1 MENVIKQKLTILPKK
16 PGIYFFKNAAGEV
29 IYIGKARLLSDRVKS
44 YFQPTSDPKIQNI
57 LAETADIDYILT
69 DSEREAAFLENNFIQ
84 QHQPKFN
91 LRLKDDKS
99 FPYLKLT
106 VRERFPGIY
115 FSRKVIENGAKYF
128 GPFSPAHEARKIIHL
143 INKYFRV
150 RNCQEAVP
158 GKRTRP
164 CLEYD
169 LGLCSAPCV
178 GRVSEE
184 DYKESVG
191 NALLLLEGKTE
202 ELAEIL
208 EEKMR
213 LAAKSQDF
221 EEAVRWRDLIRILE
235 NIKVKP
241 KLISVKREN
250 LDIFGYA
257 HEQQF
262 GGEDPFQRASNFARR
277 PASPS
282 RAGHETP
289 PCDQGGDS
297 PLEPSRA
304 EILPRGIISARHY
317 HAVDV
322 FIMRKGKVIES
333 REFFFE
339 DDESIPEARILSDF
353 IRSFYQEETS
363 LPEKL
368 LLPFE
373 PAEKRD
379 LFEWLSARAKRKVVL
394 AVPVRGKYKSLID
407 LASRNAENLLQKRV
421 EDLASLMELKKAL
434 GLETLPVRIEGFDV
448 SNTGGAETVASL
460 VTFDG
465 GRPCKDGYRKF
476 KVKTVEGPNDVAGL
490 EEVIQRRY
498 RRVLEEKTAVPDL
511 VFVDGGKPQLGTALR
526 ALQGL
531 GLERV
536 GVVSLAKKEEIIFSP
551 LHKNGLRLDRT
562 SPALKLLQHIRDE
575 AHRFAVKFHRQR
587 RSKRSFL

>member
-1 MENVIKQKLTILPKK
+1 MENLIKHKLALLPKK

-29 IYIGKARLLSDRVKS
+29 VYIGKARLLSDRVKS

-57 LAETADIDYILT
+57 LAETADVDYILT

-84 QHQPKFN
+84 KHQPKFN

-106 VRERFPGIY
+106 IRERFPGIY
-115 FSRKVIENGAKYF
+115 FSRKVSQDRAKYF
-128 GPFSPAHEARKIIHL
+128 GPFSPAHEARKTIHL

-150 RNCQEAVP
+150 RNCQEAIP
-158 GKRTRP
+158 GRRKRP

-178 GRVSEE
+178 GLIPEAF
-184 DYKESVG
+184 YKESAE
-191 NALLLLEGKTE
+191 NALLFLEGKTE
-202 ELAEIL
+202 ELAGIL
-208 EEKMR
+208 KEKMTK
-213 LAAKSQDF
+213 AAESQNF
-221 EEAVRWRDLIRILE
+221 EEAARWRDFIRILE

-241 KLISVKREN
+241 KLISIKLEN

-257 HEQQF
+257 HEF
-262 GGEDPFQRASNFARR
+262 
-277 PASPS
+277 
-282 RAGHETP
+282 H
-289 PCDQGGDS
+289 
-297 PLEPSRA
+297 
-304 EILPRGIISARHY
+304 H
-317 HAVDV
+317 HAFEV

-339 DDESIPEARILSDF
+339 DDESIPKASLLSDF
-353 IRSFYQEETS
+353 IRSFYQDETS

-373 PAEKRD
+373 TAEKRD
-379 LFEWLSARAKRKVVL
+379 LSEGLSACAKRKVVL
-394 AVPVRGKYKSLID
+394 VVPVRGKYKNLID
-407 LASRNAENLLQKRV
+407 LAARNAETLLQKRV
-421 EDLASLMELKKAL
+421 QDLGPLVELKKVL
-434 GLETLPVRIEGFDV
+434 GLDTLPVRIEGFDV
-448 SNTGGAETVASL
+448 SNTGGTETVASL

-465 GRPCKDGYRKF
+465 GRPYKDGYRKF

-490 EEVIQRRY
+490 EEVIRRRY
-498 RRVLEEKTAVPDL
+498 RRVLEEKTPLPDL

-551 LHKNGLRLDRT
+551 LHKNGLKLDRT
-562 SPALKLLQHIRDE
+562 SPALKLLQYIRDE

-587 RSKRSFL
+587 RSKRSFA

>member
-1 MENVIKQKLTILPKK
+1 MEKLIKQKLLLLPKK

-115 FSRKVIENGAKYF
+115 FRRKVIENGAKYF

-213 LAAKSQDF
+213 LAAKGQDF

-257 HEQQF
+257 H
-262 GGEDPFQRASNFARR
+262 A
-277 PASPS
+277 
-282 RAGHETP
+282 
-289 PCDQGGDS
+289 
-297 PLEPSRA
+297 L
-304 EILPRGIISARHY
+304 HY
-317 HAVDV
+317 YAVDV

-379 LFEWLSARAKRKVVL
+379 LFEWLSARAKRQVVL

-421 EDLASLMELKKAL
+421 EDLAPLMELKKAL

-490 EEVIQRRY
+490 EEVIRRRY
-498 RRVLEEKTAVPDL
+498 RRVLEEKTPLPDL

-526 ALQGL
+526 ALREL

-536 GVVSLAKKEEIIFSP
+536 GVVSLAKKEEIIFSA

-587 RSKRSFL
+587 RSKRSFT

>member
-1 MENVIKQKLTILPKK
+1 MENVIKKKLLLLPKK

-106 VRERFPGIY
+106 ARERFPGIY

-178 GRVSEE
+178 GLIFEA
-184 DYKESVG
+184 DYKECVG

-257 HEQQF
+257 QERQF
-262 GGEDPFQRASNFARR
+262 GGEDPFQRASNFVRR

-304 EILPRGIISARHY
+304 EILPRGIISARQY

-339 DDESIPEARILSDF
+339 DDESIPEPRVLLDF
-353 IRSFYQEETS
+353 LRSFYQETTS
-363 LPEKL
+363 FPEKL

-379 LFEWLSARAKRKVVL
+379 LFEWLSAGAKRKVVL

-407 LASRNAENLLQKRV
+407 LATRNAENLLQKRV
-421 EDLASLMELKKAL
+421 EDLAPLMELKKAL

-448 SNTGGAETVASL
+448 SNTGGTETVASL

-465 GRPCKDGYRKF
+465 GRPYKDGYRKF

-490 EEVIQRRY
+490 EEVIRRRY
-498 RRVLEEKTAVPDL
+498 RRILEEKTAVPDL

-526 ALQGL
+526 ALQAL

-587 RSKRSFL
+587 RSKRSFE

>member
-1 MENVIKQKLTILPKK
+1 MEKLIKQKLTILPKK

-115 FSRKVIENGAKYF
+115 FRRKVIENGAKYF

-191 NALLLLEGKTE
+191 NTLLLLEGKTE

-213 LAAKSQDF
+213 LAAKGQDF

-257 HEQQF
+257 H
-262 GGEDPFQRASNFARR
+262 A
-277 PASPS
+277 
-282 RAGHETP
+282 
-289 PCDQGGDS
+289 
-297 PLEPSRA
+297 L
-304 EILPRGIISARHY
+304 HY
-317 HAVDV
+317 YAVDV

-379 LFEWLSARAKRKVVL
+379 LFEWLSARAKRQVVL

-421 EDLASLMELKKAL
+421 EDLAPLMELKKAL

-490 EEVIQRRY
+490 EEVIRRRY
-498 RRVLEEKTAVPDL
+498 RRVLEEKTPLPDL

-526 ALQGL
+526 ALREL

-536 GVVSLAKKEEIIFSP
+536 GVVSLAKKEEIIFSA

-587 RSKRSFL
+587 RSKRSFT

>member
-1 MENVIKQKLTILPKK
+1 MENLIKQKLTLLPKK

-29 IYIGKARLLSDRVKS
+29 IYIGKARLLRDRVKS

-57 LAETADIDYILT
+57 LAETADVDYILT
-69 DSEREAAFLENNFIQ
+69 DSEREAAFLENNFVQ
-84 QHQPKFN
+84 QRQPKFN

-106 VRERFPGIY
+106 VRERFPAIY
-115 FSRKVIENGAKYF
+115 FSRKVTEDGAKYF
-128 GPFSPAHEARKIIHL
+128 GPFSPAHEARKTIHL

-150 RNCQEAVP
+150 RDCQEAVP
-158 GKRTRP
+158 GKRKRP

-169 LGLCSAPCV
+169 LGLCSAPCL
-178 GRVSEE
+178 GRVSEA
-184 DYKESVG
+184 DYKESVD

-202 ELAEIL
+202 ELASIL
-208 EEKMR
+208 KEKMR
-213 LAAKSQDF
+213 KAAEGQDF
-221 EEAVRWRDLIRILE
+221 EEAARWRDLIRILE

-241 KLISVKREN
+241 KLISVKLEN

-257 HEQQF
+257 QERQ
-262 GGEDPFQRASNFARR
+262 S
-277 PASPS
+277 
-282 RAGHETP
+282 
-289 PCDQGGDS
+289 
-297 PLEPSRA
+297 
-304 EILPRGIISARHY
+304 RHY
-317 HAVDV
+317 HAFNV

-333 REFFFE
+333 RQYFFE
-339 DDESIPEARILSDF
+339 DDESIPAARVLSDF
-353 IRSFYQEETS
+353 IRSFYQDETRF
-363 LPEKL
+363 PEKL

-373 PAEKRD
+373 PAEKRN
-379 LFEWLSARAKRKVVL
+379 LSEGLSVKAKRKVAL
-394 AVPVRGKYKSLID
+394 AVPVRGKYKNLID
-407 LASRNAENLLQKRV
+407 LATRNAETLLQKRV
-421 EDLASLMELKKAL
+421 QDLAPLMELKKAL

-448 SNTGGAETVASL
+448 SNTGGTESVASL

-465 GRPCKDGYRKF
+465 GRPNKDGYRKF

-490 EEVIQRRY
+490 EEVIRRRY
-498 RRVLEEKTAVPDL
+498 ARVLEEKTPLPDL

-526 ALQGL
+526 ALREL

-562 SPALKLLQHIRDE
+562 SSALKLLQHIRDE

-587 RSKRSFL
+587 RSKRSFE

>member
-1 MENVIKQKLTILPKK
+1 MIKQKLSLLPKK

-29 IYIGKARLLSDRVKS
+29 VYIGKARQLSDRVKS

-106 VRERFPGIY
+106 VPERFPGIY
-115 FSRKVIENGAKYF
+115 FSRKVVEDGAKYF
-128 GPFSPAHEARKIIHL
+128 GPFSPAQEARKTIHL
-143 INKYFRV
+143 INKHFRV

-178 GRVSEE
+178 GYISEA
-184 DYKESVG
+184 DYKEGVDH
-191 NALLLLEGKTE
+191 ALLLLEGKTK
-202 ELAEIL
+202 ELAGVL

-213 LAAKSQDF
+213 QAAADQNF
-221 EEAVRWRDLIRILE
+221 EEAARWRDLIRILE
-235 NIKVKP
+235 NFKVKP
-241 KLISVKREN
+241 KLISVKLEN

-257 HEQQF
+257 Q
-262 GGEDPFQRASNFARR
+262 
-277 PASPS
+277 
-282 RAGHETP
+282 AG
-289 PCDQGGDS
+289 
-297 PLEPSRA
+297 R
-304 EILPRGIISARHY
+304 Y

-333 REFFFE
+333 HEFFLE
-339 DDESIPEARILSDF
+339 DDENIPEARILSDVL
-353 IRSFYQEETS
+353 RSFYKEETS
-363 LPEKL
+363 YPEKI

-373 PAEKRD
+373 PAEKSGLLR
-379 LFEWLSARAKRKVVL
+379 WLSARAKRKVGH
-394 AVPVRGKYKSLID
+394 AVPVRGKYKNLID
-407 LASRNAENLLQKRV
+407 LAARNAETLLQKRAQ
-421 EDLASLMELKKAL
+421 DLAPLIEMKKAL

-448 SNTGGAETVASL
+448 SNTGGTETVASL

-465 GRPCKDGYRKF
+465 GRPNKDGYRKY
-476 KVKTVEGPNDVAGL
+476 KVKTTEGPNDVAGL
-490 EEVIQRRY
+490 DEVIRRRY
-498 RRVLEEKTAVPDL
+498 KRVLEEKTPLPDL

-526 ALQGL
+526 ALRAL

-536 GVVSLAKKEEIIFSP
+536 SVVSLAKKEEIIFSP

-562 SPALKLLQHIRDE
+562 SPALMLLQRIRDE

-587 RSKRSFL
+587 RSKRSFE

>member
-1 MENVIKQKLTILPKK
+1 MENLIKHKLALLPKK

-29 IYIGKARLLSDRVKS
+29 VYIGKARLLSDRVKS

-57 LAETADIDYILT
+57 LAETADVDYILT

-106 VRERFPGIY
+106 IRERFPGIY
-115 FSRKVIENGAKYF
+115 FSRKVSQDRAKYF
-128 GPFSPAHEARKIIHL
+128 GPFSPAHEARKTIHL

-150 RNCQEAVP
+150 RNCQEAIP
-158 GKRTRP
+158 GKRKRP

-178 GRVSEE
+178 GLIPEAF
-184 DYKESVG
+184 YKESAK
-191 NALLLLEGKTE
+191 NALLFLEGKTE
-202 ELAEIL
+202 ELARIL
-208 EEKMR
+208 KEKMTK
-213 LAAKSQDF
+213 AAESQNF
-221 EEAVRWRDLIRILE
+221 EEAARWRDFIRILE
-235 NIKVKP
+235 NIKIKP
-241 KLISVKREN
+241 KLISIKLEN

-257 HEQQF
+257 QEFH
-262 GGEDPFQRASNFARR
+262 
-277 PASPS
+277 
-282 RAGHETP
+282 H
-289 PCDQGGDS
+289 
-297 PLEPSRA
+297 
-304 EILPRGIISARHY
+304 
-317 HAVDV
+317 HAFEV
-322 FIMRKGKVIES
+322 FIMRKGKVVES
-333 REFFFE
+333 REYFFE
-339 DDESIPEARILSDF
+339 DDGSTPKASILSDF
-353 IRSFYQEETS
+353 IRSFYQKETS

-379 LFEWLSARAKRKVVL
+379 LSEGLSACAKRKVVL
-394 AVPVRGKYKSLID
+394 AVPVRGKYKNLID
-407 LASRNAENLLQKRV
+407 LAARNAETLLQKRV
-421 EDLASLMELKKAL
+421 QDLGPLVELKKVL
-434 GLETLPVRIEGFDV
+434 GLDTLPVRIEGFDV
-448 SNTGGAETVASL
+448 SNTGGTETVASL
-460 VTFDG
+460 VTFGG
-465 GRPCKDGYRKF
+465 GRPYKDGYRKF

-490 EEVIQRRY
+490 EEVIRRRY
-498 RRVLEEKTAVPDL
+498 RRVLEEKTPLPDL

-551 LHKNGLRLDRT
+551 LHKNGLKLDRT
-562 SPALKLLQHIRDE
+562 SPALMLLQHIRDE

-587 RSKRSFL
+587 RSKRSFE

>member
-1 MENVIKQKLTILPKK
+1 MENLIKQKLTLLPKK
-16 PGIYFFKNAAGEV
+16 PGIYFFKNSAGEV

-57 LAETADIDYILT
+57 LAETADVDYILT
-69 DSEREAAFLENNFIQ
+69 DSEREAAFLENNFVQ
-84 QHQPKFN
+84 QRQPKFN

-115 FSRKVIENGAKYF
+115 FSRKVTEDGAKYF
-128 GPFSPAHEARKIIHL
+128 GPFSPAHEARKTIHL

-150 RNCQEAVP
+150 RDCQEAVP
-158 GKRTRP
+158 GKRKRP

-169 LGLCSAPCV
+169 LGLCSAPCL
-178 GRVSEE
+178 GRVSEA
-184 DYKESVG
+184 DYKESVD

-202 ELAEIL
+202 ELASIL
-208 EEKMR
+208 KEKMR
-213 LAAKSQDF
+213 KAAEGQDF
-221 EEAVRWRDLIRILE
+221 EEAARWRDLIRILE

-241 KLISVKREN
+241 KLISVKLEN

-257 HEQQF
+257 QERQ
-262 GGEDPFQRASNFARR
+262 S
-277 PASPS
+277 
-282 RAGHETP
+282 
-289 PCDQGGDS
+289 
-297 PLEPSRA
+297 
-304 EILPRGIISARHY
+304 RHY
-317 HAVDV
+317 HAFNV

-333 REFFFE
+333 RQYFFE
-339 DDESIPEARILSDF
+339 DDESIPAARVLSDF
-353 IRSFYQEETS
+353 IRSFYQDETS
-363 LPEKL
+363 FPEKL

-373 PAEKRD
+373 PAEKRN
-379 LFEWLSARAKRKVVL
+379 LSEGLSVKAKRKVAL
-394 AVPVRGKYKSLID
+394 AVPVRGKYKNLID
-407 LASRNAENLLQKRV
+407 LATRNAETLLQKRV
-421 EDLASLMELKKAL
+421 QDLAPLLELKKAL

-448 SNTGGAETVASL
+448 SNTGGTETVASL
-460 VTFDG
+460 VTFYG
-465 GRPCKDGYRKF
+465 GRPNKDGYRKF

-490 EEVIQRRY
+490 EEVIRRRY
-498 RRVLEEKTAVPDL
+498 TRVLEEKTPLPDL

-526 ALQGL
+526 ALRKL

-562 SPALKLLQHIRDE
+562 SSALKLLQHIRDE

-587 RSKRSFL
+587 RSKRSFE

>member
-1 MENVIKQKLTILPKK
+1 MEKLIKQKLLLLPKK

-115 FSRKVIENGAKYF
+115 FRRKVIENGAKYF

-191 NALLLLEGKTE
+191 NTLLLLEGKTE

-213 LAAKSQDF
+213 LAAKGQDF

-257 HEQQF
+257 H
-262 GGEDPFQRASNFARR
+262 A
-277 PASPS
+277 
-282 RAGHETP
+282 
-289 PCDQGGDS
+289 
-297 PLEPSRA
+297 L
-304 EILPRGIISARHY
+304 HY
-317 HAVDV
+317 YAVDV

-379 LFEWLSARAKRKVVL
+379 LFEWLSARAKRQVVL

-421 EDLASLMELKKAL
+421 EDLAPLMELKKAL

-490 EEVIQRRY
+490 EEVIRRRY
-498 RRVLEEKTAVPDL
+498 RRVLEEKTPLPDL

-526 ALQGL
+526 ALREL

-587 RSKRSFL
+587 RSKRSFT

>member
-1 MENVIKQKLTILPKK
+1 MENVIKQKLLLLPKK

-29 IYIGKARLLSDRVKS
+29 IYIGKARQLSDRVKS

-99 FPYLKLT
+99 FPFLKLT

-115 FSRKVIENGAKYF
+115 FSRKVIEAGAKYF

-150 RNCQEAVP
+150 RNCREAVP

-164 CLEYD
+164 CLEFD

-178 GRVSEE
+178 GLISEA

-213 LAAKSQDF
+213 LAAEGQNF

-257 HEQQF
+257 H
-262 GGEDPFQRASNFARR
+262 A
-277 PASPS
+277 
-282 RAGHETP
+282 
-289 PCDQGGDS
+289 
-297 PLEPSRA
+297 L
-304 EILPRGIISARHY
+304 HY

-339 DDESIPEARILSDF
+339 DDESIPGARFLSDF
-353 IRSFYQEETS
+353 IRSFYQDETS
-363 LPEKL
+363 FPEKL
-368 LLPFE
+368 ILPFE

-379 LFEWLSARAKRKVVL
+379 LSEGLSARAKRQVAL
-394 AVPVRGKYKSLID
+394 AVPVRGKYKNLID
-407 LASRNAENLLQKRV
+407 LATRNAENLLQKRV
-421 EDLASLMELKKAL
+421 EALAPLMELKKVL

-448 SNTGGAETVASL
+448 SNTGGTETVASL

-465 GRPCKDGYRKF
+465 GRPYKDGYRKF
-476 KVKTVEGPNDVAGL
+476 KVKTAEGPNDVAGL
-490 EEVIQRRY
+490 EEVIRRRY
-498 RRVLEEKTAVPDL
+498 QRVLEEKTPLPDL
-511 VFVDGGKPQLGTALR
+511 VFVDGGKPQLGTAQRTLR
-526 ALQGL
+526 AL

-587 RSKRSFL
+587 RTKRSFE

>member
-1 MENVIKQKLTILPKK
+1 MENLIKQKLTLLPKK

-57 LAETADIDYILT
+57 LAETVDVDYILT
-69 DSEREAAFLENNFIQ
+69 DSEREASFLENNFVQ

-106 VRERFPGIY
+106 MRERFPGIY
-115 FSRKVIENGAKYF
+115 FSRKVSEDGAKYF
-128 GPFSPAHEARKIIHL
+128 GPFSPAQEARKTIHL

-150 RNCQEAVP
+150 RDCREAVP
-158 GKRTRP
+158 GKRKRP

-178 GRVSEE
+178 GRVSEA
-184 DYKESVG
+184 DYKESAG

-213 LAAKSQDF
+213 LAAEGQNF

-241 KLISVKREN
+241 KLISVKLEN

-257 HEQQF
+257 QERQ
-262 GGEDPFQRASNFARR
+262 S
-277 PASPS
+277 
-282 RAGHETP
+282 
-289 PCDQGGDS
+289 
-297 PLEPSRA
+297 
-304 EILPRGIISARHY
+304 RHY
-317 HAVDV
+317 HAFDV

-333 REFFFE
+333 RQYFFE
-339 DDESIPEARILSDF
+339 DDESIPAARFLSDF
-353 IRSFYQEETS
+353 IRSFYQDETS
-363 LPEKL
+363 FPEKL

-373 PAEKRD
+373 PAEKSD
-379 LFEWLSARAKRKVVL
+379 LSEWLSVKAKRKVPL
-394 AVPVRGKYKSLID
+394 AVPVRGKYKNLID
-407 LASRNAENLLQKRV
+407 LATQNAETLLQKRV
-421 EDLASLMELKKAL
+421 QDLAPLMELKKAL
-434 GLETLPVRIEGFDV
+434 GLEILPVRIEGFDV
-448 SNTGGAETVASL
+448 SNTGSTETVASL

-465 GRPCKDGYRKF
+465 GWPNKDGYRKF

-490 EEVIQRRY
+490 EEVIRRRY
-498 RRVLEEKTAVPDL
+498 RRVLEEKAPLPDL

-526 ALQGL
+526 ALREL

-536 GVVSLAKKEEIIFSP
+536 GVVSLAKKEEIIFSS

-562 SPALKLLQHIRDE
+562 SSALKLLQHIRDE

-587 RSKRSFL
+587 RSKRSFT

>member
-1 MENVIKQKLTILPKK
+1 MEKLIKQKLTILPKK

-115 FSRKVIENGAKYF
+115 FRRKVIENGAKYF

-191 NALLLLEGKTE
+191 NTLLLLEGKTE

-213 LAAKSQDF
+213 LAAKGQDF

-257 HEQQF
+257 H
-262 GGEDPFQRASNFARR
+262 A
-277 PASPS
+277 
-282 RAGHETP
+282 
-289 PCDQGGDS
+289 
-297 PLEPSRA
+297 L
-304 EILPRGIISARHY
+304 HY
-317 HAVDV
+317 YAVDV

-379 LFEWLSARAKRKVVL
+379 LFEWLSARAKRQVVL

-421 EDLASLMELKKAL
+421 EDLAPLMELKKAL

-448 SNTGGAETVASL
+448 SNTGGTETVASL

-465 GRPCKDGYRKF
+465 GRPYKDGYRKF

-490 EEVIQRRY
+490 EEVIRRRY
-498 RRVLEEKTAVPDL
+498 RRILEEKTAVPDL

-526 ALQGL
+526 ALQAL

-587 RSKRSFL
+587 RSKRSFE